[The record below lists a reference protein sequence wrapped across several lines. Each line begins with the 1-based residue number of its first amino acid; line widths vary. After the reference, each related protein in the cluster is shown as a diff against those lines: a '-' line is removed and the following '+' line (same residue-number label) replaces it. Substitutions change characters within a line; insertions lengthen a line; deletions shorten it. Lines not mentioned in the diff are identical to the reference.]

1 MRVGLSAVAVLGAA
15 VASACSGGTPP
26 GSRAHGSTS
35 AVTSTGAGSPGS
47 AAALAGAHIVTT
59 ERGPRGGRLVLLDED
74 GTRLADLTPIE
85 PHTTLDVKPSWS
97 PDGHWIAFASN
108 RGRTGS
114 PAQTSLWL
122 ARAGQKRALHRLTHQ
137 RSVDIDPRWTP
148 DGRALVYASTEGVS
162 FDLWVLPL
170 RHGPAGVPQ
179 PAGPPRQLTHTD
191 DLDEISPTLSPDGR
205 QVIYMAMHRTSQRS
219 SLWRIPLAGG
229 TPTRLTD
236 GPANLTP
243 AMSPDGHTIAFAAPV
258 KGKSD
263 IDLWTVDADGGHRRP
278 ILRDDIGDETG
289 PVWTPD
295 GRYLFATSVVR
306 DPRDGTPLLSTV
318 VFIDLREHPPVLR
331 ALRDPAAIEQ
341 RVGAA
346 LSPATLDSTR
356 LHKDPTYAQSVQ
368 EAIDTERRL
377 QHQEQEHRR
386 R

>member
-1 MRVGLSAVAVLGAA
+1 MRVGLSAAAVLWTAA
-15 VASACSGGTPP
+15 ASACSGGALS
-26 GSRAHGSTS
+26 GSRAQDSTS
-35 AVTSTGAGSPGS
+35 AVSSSSASPSGP
-47 AAALAGAHIVTT
+47 AALANAHIVTT

-85 PHTTLDVKPSWS
+85 ARTTLDVKPSWS
-97 PDGHWIAFASN
+97 PDGHWVAFASN

-122 ARAGQKRALHRLTHQ
+122 ARAGKQGPLHRLTEQ
-137 RSVDIDPRWTP
+137 RSVDLDPRWSP
-148 DGRALVYASTEGVS
+148 DGRALVYASTRGVS
-162 FDLWVLPL
+162 LDLWVLPL
-170 RHGPAGVPQ
+170 KLDRAGVPV

-191 DLDEISPTLSPDGR
+191 DLDEIAPSVSPDGR
-205 QVIYMAMHRTSQRS
+205 QVIYMAMDRKSQRS
-219 SLWRIPLAGG
+219 SLWRVPFAGG
-229 TPTRLTD
+229 TATRLTA
-236 GPANLTP
+236 GPADLTP
-243 AMSPDGHTIAFAAPV
+243 AISPDGGTIAFAAPV

-263 IDLWTVDADGGHRRP
+263 IDLWLAEADGTHRRP

-289 PVWTPD
+289 PVWSAD

-318 VFIDLREHPPVLR
+318 VFIDLRERPPVLR

-356 LHKDPTYAQSVQ
+356 LHRDPTYADAVQ

-377 QHQEQEHRR
+377 QRQEQPRGR
-386 R
+386 